1 MLSSLL
7 LALSLPLAAPETL
20 HVEVGSPAV
29 DGRVYLP
36 HAARVTVRVGAPD
49 GPQRAVWTNE
59 LTRGD
64 SAGRQL
70 MRWVTRGTQTTPT
83 GESVTW
89 ELHQTYDAITM
100 QPHSIVRTS
109 SNGGRSSF
117 TITGKQVR
125 GVVRA
130 PGETADRIVEY
141 ELDRL
146 GFVASASDLVPLAV
160 GMREGLIISAPVWGP
175 QMRAAEQRVFTVR
188 GEVDINVEG
197 TMVKAW
203 KVDEHRLSDR
213 ALLATWYLT
222 ATSPYMVYGEVPL
235 PNGQV
240 QYMSEV
246 AVPHGSP

>member
-1 MLSSLL
+1 MLSTLL
-7 LALSLPLAAPETL
+7 LAIALPVAAPETL
-20 HVEVGSPAV
+20 HVEVGSPSV
-29 DGRVYLP
+29 DGRVYQP

-59 LTRGD
+59 LTLGD
-64 SAGRQL
+64 SLGRQV
-70 MRWVTRGTQTTPT
+70 MRWVTRGTQQTPA
-83 GESVTW
+83 GETVTW
-89 ELHQTYDAITM
+89 ELHQTYDAITL
-100 QPHSIVRTS
+100 QPYSIVRRS

-117 TITGKQVR
+117 SITGKQVR
-125 GVVRA
+125 GVIRA
-130 PGETADRIVEY
+130 PGETTDRIVEY

-160 GMREGLIISAPVWGP
+160 GMREGLVISAPIWGP
-175 QMRAAEQRVFTVR
+175 QMRSAEQRVFTVR
-188 GEVDINVEG
+188 GEVEIDVEG

-222 ATSPYMVYGEVPL
+222 AASPYMVYGEVPL
-235 PNGQV
+235 PNGQM

-246 AVPHGSP
+246 AVPHGTP

>member
-1 MLSSLL
+1 MLASLFFA
-7 LALSLPLAAPETL
+7 LALPLAAPETV

-29 DGRVYLP
+29 DGRVYRP
-36 HAARVTVRVGAPD
+36 HAARVTVRVGSPD

-59 LTRGD
+59 LTLGD
-64 SAGRQL
+64 SLGRRV

-89 ELHQTYDAITM
+89 ELHQTYDAITL
-100 QPHSIVRTS
+100 QPYSIVRRS
-109 SNGGRSSF
+109 SNGGRSAF
-117 TITGKQVR
+117 TVEGRRVR
-125 GVVRA
+125 GLVRA
-130 PGETADRIVEY
+130 PGETEDRVIEY

-160 GMREGLIISAPVWGP
+160 GMREGLVISAPIWGP
-175 QMRAAEQRVFTVR
+175 QMRTAEQRTFTVR

-203 KVDEHRLSDR
+203 KVDEHRVADR

-222 ATSPYMVYGEVPL
+222 AASPYMVYGEVPL
-235 PNGQV
+235 PNGQM

-246 AVPHGSP
+246 AVPHGAP